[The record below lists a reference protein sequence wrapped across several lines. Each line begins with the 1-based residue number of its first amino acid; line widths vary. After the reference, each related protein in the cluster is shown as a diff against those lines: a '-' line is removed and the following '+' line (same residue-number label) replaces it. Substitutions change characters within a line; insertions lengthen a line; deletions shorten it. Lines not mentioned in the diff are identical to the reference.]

1 MVESRTTSPDRPQK
15 TSQPGTSRGGGQPD
29 RAQLEQTDYSDACIR
44 RMNAEDSLLILTHQK
59 AGTHYLRFL
68 FANYLQQME
77 APGSAPVSY
86 AELQKR
92 MPNRRDFVLK
102 GLKPVA
108 DGKDFTLFGIRE
120 VMFGHVADK
129 VARANDHHHLGR
141 KVICVRNPLDFLI
154 SIWHYNYLQRRSPER
169 SNQSIDDVLS
179 KEISKY
185 SAQMKY
191 LKEVAQSTPERTFMT
206 SYEALQIDPASEF
219 SGALRLCGIEVKE
232 DLLVAAVRNS
242 SFKEIRRQEDERGRA
257 IVAPIS
263 GRFTR
268 DGSIG
273 QWKSH
278 LTDEH
283 ITKISEILAEQGL
296 SLDDYILEDPR

>member
-1 MVESRTTSPDRPQK
+1 MFQSRTKRQLD
-15 TSQPGTSRGGGQPD
+15 QPS
-29 RAQLEQTDYSDACIR
+29 RAQLEQTVYSDACIR

-68 FANYLQQME
+68 LANYLQQME

-92 MPNRRDFVLK
+92 MPNRRDRVLR
-102 GLKPVA
+102 GLEPVA

-120 VMFGHVADK
+120 VMYGHVHDR
-129 VARANDHHHLGR
+129 VAQANDHHHLGR

-154 SIWHYNYLQRRSPER
+154 SIWHYNYLQRPNPEK
-169 SNQSIDDVLS
+169 SSQSIDDILS

-185 SAQMKY
+185 SAQVKF
-191 LKEVAQSTPERTFMT
+191 LKEVAQSTLERTFMT

-242 SFKEIRRQEDERGRA
+242 SFQEVRRQEDERGQA

-278 LTDEH
+278 LTDGQ
-283 ITKISEILAEQGL
+283 ITKISEILARQGL